1 MATDLLSSFSTLEDP
16 RVERNKRH
24 SSSRYRV
31 SKLFLISRIYK
42 QAHKRIQ
49 ST

>member
-24 SSSRYRV
+24 T
-31 SKLFLISRIYK
+31 LEDIIFLSIS
-42 QAHKRIQ
+42 AEPDNDT
-49 ST
+49 S